1 MREQMGRMV
10 ESSRFQYSITV
21 LIILNAIILGAET
34 FPAVTKA
41 YGPVLSLVDKFIL
54 AIFIVEI
61 AAKFIYRGF
70 GFFKSGWNVFDFL
83 VVGIALVPA
92 SGPFAIVRALRILR
106 VLRLL
111 SIVPQMRNVVQAFIT
126 AIPGMLS
133 IVALILLIFYVSAVL
148 ATNLFGTDFPAWFG
162 HIGRSMYS
170 LFQIMTLESWSMGI
184 VRPVMELYP
193 YAWVFFIPFILL
205 TSFAVIN
212 LFIGVIVDSMQT
224 QHRQIAEDLHSDASV
239 IEEKIDTV
247 ERELGQ
253 LRDLLKK
260 QSG

>member
-1 MREQMGRMV
+1 MGVRERLGRWV
-10 ESSRFQYSITV
+10 ESDRFQYAITV
-21 LIILNAIILGAET
+21 LIILNAVILGAET
-34 FPAVTKA
+34 FPAIVEK
-41 YGPVLSLVDKFIL
+41 YGSILSVMDRAVLGIFIL
-54 AIFIVEI
+54 EI
-61 AAKFIYRGF
+61 TVKFIYRGF
-70 GFFKSGWNVFDFL
+70 GFFKNGWNVFDFL
-83 VVGIALVPA
+83 VVAIALVP
-92 SGPFAIVRALRILR
+92 STGPFAIVRALRILR

-111 SIVPQMRNVVQAFIT
+111 SIIPQMRNVVQAFIT

-148 ATNLFGTDFPAWFG
+148 ATNLYGTDFPTWFG

-193 YAWVFFIPFILL
+193 YAWVFFVPFILL

-224 QHRQIAEDLHSDASV
+224 QHRQVSTEFKSSADV
-239 IEEKIDTV
+239 IEAKLDTV
-247 ERELGQ
+247 ENELADLREL
-253 LRDLLKK
+253 LNKP
-260 QSG
+260 

>member
-1 MREQMGRMV
+1 MAYRERIGQWV
-10 ESSRFQYSITV
+10 EGDRFQLSITI
-21 LIILNAIILGAET
+21 LIVLNAFILGLET
-34 FPAVTKA
+34 FPQVMAE
-41 YGPVLSLVDKFIL
+41 YGDMLIAFDKGILV
-54 AIFIVEI
+54 IFIIEI
-61 AAKFIYRGF
+61 AAKMMFRGL
-70 GFFKSGWNVFDFL
+70 GFFKNGWNVFDFI
-83 VVGIALVPA
+83 VVAIALVPA

-111 SIVPQMRNVVQAFIT
+111 SVVPQMRNVVQAFIT

-148 ATNLFGTDFPAWFG
+148 ATNLYGPDFPAWFG

-193 YAWVFFIPFILL
+193 YAWIFFVPFILL

-224 QHRQIAEDLHSDASV
+224 QHRMVATELKSEGEA
-239 IEEKIDTV
+239 IEAKLDTV
-247 ERELGQ
+247 EQELAALRE
-253 LRDLLKK
+253 LLKK
-260 QSG
+260 

>member
-1 MREQMGRMV
+1 MGLRERLGRFAESDKCQYAVMG
-10 ESSRFQYSITV
+10 

-34 FPAVTKA
+34 SSAIMA
-41 YGPVLSLVDKFIL
+41 DYGHVLTWLDKGIL
-54 AIFIVEI
+54 AIFILEI
-61 AAKFIYRGF
+61 LAKLGYRGF
-70 GFFKSGWNVFDFL
+70 GFFKDGWNVFDFL
-83 VVGIALVPA
+83 VVGIALAPA
-92 SGPFAIVRALRILR
+92 TGPFAIVRALRILR

-111 SIVPQMRNVVQAFIT
+111 SIVPQMRTVVQAFIT

-148 ATNLFGTDFPAWFG
+148 ATNLYGADFPDWFG

-184 VRPVMELYP
+184 VRPVMKIYP
-193 YAWVFFIPFILL
+193 YAWVFFVPFILL

-224 QHRQIAEDLHSDASV
+224 QHRQVATEIKTEAEN
-239 IEEKIDTV
+239 IEAKLDTV
-247 ERELGQ
+247 EQELAE
-253 LRDLLKK
+253 LRQLLKK
-260 QSG
+260 